1 MKDSN
6 LSWRCGLRFTNG
18 FYGRGEIGMKV
29 FQKKVSDSERV
40 GWTHDLFKFSTQ
52 KIPCES
58 NCPYMV
64 VTDTL
69 NCRKEF
75 EGLVDMEVVRG
86 TGKNFLGKVIPVS
99 KVFTLLSASI
109 RASKIFSGEG

>member
-1 MKDSN
+1 
-6 LSWRCGLRFTNG
+6 
-18 FYGRGEIGMKV
+18 MKV

-58 NCPYMV
+58 NCPHMV

-75 EGLVDMEVVRG
+75 EGLVDMEEVRG
-86 TGKNFLGKVIPVS
+86 IGKCPFWPPRKTQQRS
-99 KVFTLLSASI
+99 SLS
-109 RASKIFSGEG
+109 R